1 MKKEITARRRRIAE
15 EIGDALS
22 ELGLT
27 KKEFAA
33 RMGRQPSEVTRWMSG
48 NHNFTS
54 DLLEEMSIVLGR
66 PISGAGDNVP
76 AASAAVSGYGIASAA
91 TELLLAEPAG
101 ARDAAAADRRKASAA
116 GAAVAE
122 RQTAVVYMD
131 RIQLPMAAYSRLSTA
146 ARENGETLREYVQEI
161 LCEKAK
167 ESRPSIFDFCGIMGE
182 DFPDA
187 DEIRSY
193 RTSNTYPEL

>member
-1 MKKEITARRRRIAE
+1 MYIDRYVKFLTFAEVLMKIMKLEITARRRRIAE
-15 EIGDALS
+15 EIGDALK

-33 RMGRQPSEVTRWMSG
+33 RMHRQPSEVTRWMSG

-66 PISGAGDNVP
+66 PISGSGDNVLD
-76 AASAAVSGYGIASAA
+76 ASSVVCGYNDGSDNESALGESSAS
-91 TELLLAEPAG
+91 
-101 ARDAAAADRRKASAA
+101 
-116 GAAVAE
+116 
-122 RQTAVVYMD
+122 VYLTN
-131 RIQLPMAAYSRLSTA
+131 IQLPHSVYLSLSMSA
-146 ARENGETLREYVQEI
+146 KEKGETLREYVQDI
-161 LCEKAK
+161 LCEKAA
-167 ESRPSIFDFCGIMGE
+167 ERRPTIFDFCGVFGE

-193 RTSNTYPEL
+193 RTTNTFPEL

>member
-66 PISGAGDNVP
+66 PISGAGDNV
-76 AASAAVSGYGIASAA
+76 AA
-91 TELLLAEPAG
+91 
-101 ARDAAAADRRKASAA
+101 ASAA